1 MKPNGNGIIEMV
13 DDRSSDRGFFC
24 MDLVGHITDDP
35 QFDGSWEYWHLRF
48 YEAKTRQCKYADICS
63 RHAKTIS
70 RLSQKPLQ
78 LKLFN

>member
-35 QFDGSWEYWHLRF
+35 QFDGFARRASGQRYFSMPRNFGEVISLYLPPRT
-48 YEAKTRQCKYADICS
+48 ALVLTRE
-63 RHAKTIS
+63 
-70 RLSQKPLQ
+70 
-78 LKLFN
+78 F

>member
-48 YEAKTRQCKYADICS
+48 YEAKRDNANMQIYVRAT
-63 RHAKTIS
+63 
-70 RLSQKPLQ
+70 
-78 LKLFN
+78 LKQFQDYHKNHYN